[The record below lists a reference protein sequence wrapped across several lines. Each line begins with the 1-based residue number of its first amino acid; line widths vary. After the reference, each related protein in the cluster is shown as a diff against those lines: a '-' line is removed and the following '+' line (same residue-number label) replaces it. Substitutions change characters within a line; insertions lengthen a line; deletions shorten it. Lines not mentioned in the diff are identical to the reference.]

1 MPRGTLR
8 GYRWGHTTVEP
19 DRYTGPVARVT
30 ARFACTR
37 GHEFTVH
44 FASDAEL
51 PASWT
56 CRLHGVEGCARLG
69 ATATATAAGKGKG
82 KSPRTHLT
90 MLYER
95 RSVAELEILLADT
108 LAAIR
113 RRGGAQP
120 GCVQFGDRTYS
131 FRYDG

>member
-1 MPRGTLR
+1 MARGTLR

-30 ARFACTR
+30 VQFACKR
-37 GHEFTVH
+37 GHEFTVP
-44 FASDAEL
+44 FAPEAEL
-51 PASWT
+51 PTSWT
-56 CRLHGVEGCARLG
+56 CRQHGVEDCARIN
-69 ATATATAAGKGKG
+69 AAASASAVAKGKP
-82 KSPRTHLT
+82 PRTHLT

-95 RSVAELEILLADT
+95 RSVAELELLLADT

-113 RRGGAQP
+113 RQGGARP
-120 GCVQFGDRTYS
+120 GSVQLGDKKYS

>member
-19 DRYTGPVARVT
+19 DRHTGPAERVT
-30 ARFACTR
+30 ARFVCTR
-37 GHEFTVH
+37 GHEFAVH
-44 FASDAEL
+44 FALEAEL
-51 PASWT
+51 PASWS
-56 CRLHGVEGCARLG
+56 CRRHGVEGCARID
-69 ATATATAAGKGKG
+69 ATAAASAVVKGKP
-82 KSPRTHLT
+82 PRTHLT

-95 RSVAELEILLADT
+95 RSVAELEVLLADT